1 MLFLVMIGTFTSPAF
16 AQQFKEP
23 DYEIRGAEVLGF
35 GLDPETATLTILIDP
50 RGKGELHI
58 TLPRNLIDAKD
69 RFEDANFIILIDGLE
84 YHFFDETTTSSD
96 RTVTIPFGRFNS
108 EIAITGTQVFSQ
120 VTTAPTVQPQQL
132 IENKITSELRSEIPD
147 GKAKLLIFS
156 DTNWSGALQASG
168 FDYTE
173 VTGQRDKSIIFG
185 CETSFI
191 REGVFGARF
200 QKMTDA
206 GYLRIVAIQNQKI
219 IDQGSTEARLG
230 EIIIN
235 GNCVSSFGSGS
246 GGGGCLIAT
255 ATFGSEL
262 APQVQQLRELRD
274 NKLLETN
281 SGSAFMSGFNQFYYL
296 FSPTIADWERQSP
309 IFKEVVKLTITPLL
323 TSLSILNYVDM
334 DSESEVLGYGISLIL
349 LNAGMYFVLPAIVIH
364 RIKKLVH
371 ENSWRV

>member
-1 MLFLVMIGTFTSPAF
+1 M
-16 AQQFKEP
+16 
-23 DYEIRGAEVLGF
+23 
-35 GLDPETATLTILIDP
+35 
-50 RGKGELHI
+50 
-58 TLPRNLIDAKD
+58 
-69 RFEDANFIILIDGLE
+69 
-84 YHFFDETTTSSD
+84 
-96 RTVTIPFGRFNS
+96 
-108 EIAITGTQVFSQ
+108 
-120 VTTAPTVQPQQL
+120 
-132 IENKITSELRSEIPD
+132 
-147 GKAKLLIFS
+147 
-156 DTNWSGALQASG
+156 
-168 FDYTE
+168 
-173 VTGQRDKSIIFG
+173 
-185 CETSFI
+185 
-191 REGVFGARF
+191 
-200 QKMTDA
+200 
-206 GYLRIVAIQNQKI
+206 
-219 IDQGSTEARLG
+219 G

-235 GNCVSSFGSGS
+235 GNCVSGFGSGP

-334 DSESEVLGYGISLIL
+334 DSESKVLGYGISLIL

-371 ENSWRV
+371 ENPWRV